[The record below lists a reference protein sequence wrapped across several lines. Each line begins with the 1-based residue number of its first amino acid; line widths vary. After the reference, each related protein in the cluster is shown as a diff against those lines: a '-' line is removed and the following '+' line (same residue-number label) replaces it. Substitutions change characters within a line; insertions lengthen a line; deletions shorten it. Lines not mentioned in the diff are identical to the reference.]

1 MKAFFAALTLCA
13 LPACTPT
20 ATDASDERLQI
31 EVENQTSQVLT
42 AFSVYP
48 LRTNGEIVDDNL
60 GGAYEPLAPGAQVR
74 QVISLLACGK
84 VMVIAT
90 LADGAEKRVPGDLCQ
105 SPRVIIQP

>member
-1 MKAFFAALTLCA
+1 MKALLSTLALCA

-20 ATDASDERLQI
+20 ATDASDERVQI
-31 EVENQTSQVLT
+31 EVENQTAQILT

-48 LRTNGEIVDDNL
+48 LRADGEIVDDNL
-60 GGAYEPLAPGAQVR
+60 GGAYDPLAPGAQAR
-74 QVISLLACGK
+74 QAISLLACGK

-105 SPRVIIQP
+105 SPRVTILP

>member
-1 MKAFFAALTLCA
+1 MKALLPALALCA

-20 ATDASDERLQI
+20 ATDATDALLQI
-31 EVENQTSQVLT
+31 EVENQTPQVLT

-48 LRTNGEIVDDNL
+48 LRGNGEVVDDNL
-60 GGAYEPLAPGAQVR
+60 GGAYDPLAPGARAQ
-74 QVISLLACGK
+74 QTISLFACGQ

-90 LADGAEKRVPGDLCQ
+90 LADGTERRIPGDLCQ